1 MNKNFTLIVRYAYEL
16 ALAEWRGV
24 VEGTHRKIMD
34 REHKKAK
41 KLGFE

>member
-1 MNKNFTLIVRYAYEL
+1 MNKNFSLIVRYAYDCFRLL

-34 REHKKAK
+34 REDKKAK
-41 KLGFE
+41 K